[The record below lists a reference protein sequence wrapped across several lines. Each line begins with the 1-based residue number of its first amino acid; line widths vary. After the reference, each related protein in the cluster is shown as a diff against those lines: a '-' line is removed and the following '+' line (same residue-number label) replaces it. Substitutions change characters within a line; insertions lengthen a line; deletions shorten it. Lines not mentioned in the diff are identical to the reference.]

1 MSDTNPYTPP
11 QSNIYQPETGG
22 NQRDPNWDLGSV
34 LSEAWA
40 KTNGFKLTYLIAIV
54 IYAVISMVVNWVV
67 TFISGESMFIGL
79 LGQILVMLITYPL
92 AAGLMMLGVK
102 RARGE
107 EVQPTMI
114 FDYYPQTIPVF
125 LVNLLM
131 IVLIAIGLV
140 LLVLPGIYLA
150 FAYVLAV
157 PLVVDKNLGV
167 WTALERSRK
176 TITPCWFRVFG
187 LMIVLMIIVIISAI
201 PLGIGLIWTLPLC
214 ALVLGVLYRNLIGDE
229 A

>member
-11 QSNIYQPETGG
+11 QSNIYQPPTGG

-40 KTNGFKLTYLIAIV
+40 KTNGFKLTYFIAIV
-54 IYAVISMVVNWVV
+54 IYVVISMVVNGIIS
-67 TFISGESMFIGL
+67 FIGGESLIIGL

-92 AAGLMMLGVK
+92 AAGLMMMGIK
-102 RARGE
+102 RARGQD
-107 EVQPTMI
+107 VQPTMI

-125 LVNLLM
+125 LLNLLM

-150 FAYVLAV
+150 FAYMLAV
-157 PLVVDKNLGV
+157 PLLVDKNLGV
-167 WTALERSRK
+167 WTALETSRK
-176 TITPCWFRVFG
+176 AVTPCWFRVFG
-187 LMIVLMIIVIISAI
+187 LMIVLILILIVSAI
-201 PLGIGLIWTLPLC
+201 PFGIGLIWTLPLC
-214 ALVLGVLYRNLIGDE
+214 ALVLGVLYRNLVGDE